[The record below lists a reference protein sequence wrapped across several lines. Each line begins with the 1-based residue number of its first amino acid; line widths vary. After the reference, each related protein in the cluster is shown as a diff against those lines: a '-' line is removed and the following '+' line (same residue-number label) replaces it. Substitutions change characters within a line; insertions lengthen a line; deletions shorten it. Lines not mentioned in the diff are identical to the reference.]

1 MPHKTMIN
9 KKAPFM
15 LGCALLVAGLTG
27 CDTGDQGVSE
37 DGVAMEATTESV
49 TARDDDAE
57 RQAMI
62 DYGMETRKLL
72 VCGQIDLAEYE
83 ARQNRG
89 VNEEGFTSLEDYEY
103 LEAFSE
109 GVTVL
114 NTRYEQY
121 PEQKEQDCA
130 TVVDTEQPMTDD
142 LSEMENPHG
151 DMPEVGVNDIV
162 EDNGNM
168 DIEPEGANPTL

>member
-1 MPHKTMIN
+1 M
-9 KKAPFM
+9 
-15 LGCALLVAGLTG
+15 
-27 CDTGDQGVSE
+27 SE

-62 DYGMETRKLL
+62 DYGMETKKLL
-72 VCGQIDLAEYE
+72 ACGQIDQAEYE

-89 VNEEGFTSLEDYEY
+89 VDEEGFTLLDEYEY

-121 PEQKEQDCA
+121 PEKKEQDCA
-130 TVVDTEQPMTDD
+130 AVVDTEQPMTGD

-151 DMPEVGVNDIV
+151 DIPDVGVNDIV
-162 EDNGNM
+162 KDNENM